1 MPLFNRV
8 RDISLFD
15 HFNRELIKDIIDTV
29 ITVYK
34 ISAYETKENLYGEAL
49 NKVYFPDVSV
59 AGLIEHDAPDVENDE
74 FGVDISQNIT
84 IKFHKNSLEDFGLY
98 PEVGDIIVW
107 NEHSFEITAAIED
120 QFVGGQTDRKHSILC
135 SCVRT
140 KETNARVEEI
150 QEAVADAHNSLYN
163 E

>member
-15 HFNRELIKDIIDTV
+15 HINRELIIDIIDTT

-34 ISAYETKENLYGEAL
+34 INAYENKEDLYGETL
-49 NKVYFPDVSV
+49 NMVYFPDVTV
-59 AGLIEHDAPDVENDE
+59 AGLIEHDPPDVENED
-74 FGVDISQNIT
+74 FGVDINQSIT

-98 PEVGDIIVW
+98 PEMGDIIVW

-120 QFVGGQTDRKHSILC
+120 QFIGGQTDRKHSILC
-135 SCVRT
+135 SCARV
-140 KETNARVEEI
+140 KETIARVKEI
-150 QEAVADAHNSLYN
+150 QEAVADAHDSLY

>member
-15 HFNRELIKDIIDTV
+15 HINRELIIDIIDTV

-34 ISAYETKENLYGEAL
+34 INAYETKEDLYGEAL
-49 NKVYFPDVSV
+49 NRVYFPDVTV
-59 AGLIEHDAPDVENDE
+59 AGLIEHDAPNIENDE
-74 FGVDISQNIT
+74 FGTDITQNIT

-98 PEVGDIIVW
+98 PEIGDIIVW
-107 NEHSFEITAAIED
+107 NEQSYEITAAIED

-135 SCVRT
+135 SCVRV
-140 KETNARVEEI
+140 KESIARVEEI
-150 QEAVADAHNSLYN
+150 QEAVADSYDSLY

>member
-15 HFNRELIKDIIDTV
+15 HINRELIIAIIDTV

-34 ISAYETKENLYGEAL
+34 INAYENKEDLNGETL
-49 NKVYFPDVSV
+49 NKVYFPDVTV
-59 AGLIEHDAPDVENDE
+59 AGLIEHDAPGYDNDE
-74 FGVDISQNIT
+74 FGVDISQTIT

-107 NEHSFEITAAIED
+107 NEHSFEITAAVED

-135 SCVRT
+135 SCVRV
-140 KETNARVEEI
+140 KETVARVVEI
-150 QEAVADAHNSLYN
+150 QNAVAEDNDSIY